1 MPSRANVPAAAS
13 APDAAPALLRATCRS
28 ILMAAVAT
36 GALLA
41 LHAPLKAQAAAQ
53 QAPSGAPKSLLPDD
67 IAEPPAPSSDAVE
80 APVSMAPGTAPAPLP
95 GFEPLPAAEAALPE
109 VPEPE
114 PKDPLAELAGPTM
127 APERA
132 GLLTQSEGGTRA
144 DLFAGSDARFLSAL
158 LARIDAPLAS
168 RWGQILLQRALLSA
182 ADAPAPVNPA
192 DWVAARAGALVRLG
206 AGTDAH
212 RLVSRIAIDR
222 YTAPLYGAAAQAA
235 VAAGDPMALCPLSPL
250 ARVLT
255 ESPTWALADAM
266 CLSILGDDV
275 GASLLFDR
283 LRRSKDLSA
292 FDIGL
297 AERVASATGGS
308 RRGANPEWVEA
319 GGLTAWRI
327 GLASAAGLEIP
338 ADLLAA
344 ASPAARAWYVRLP
357 GQSLES
363 RAGLAP
369 SVAATGAISTDELT
383 RLLAAAADELDGT
396 AAGNSPGGR
405 LRTANVAADAADRIS
420 AMKTLWADAPEG
432 SAEAYGRQL
441 ATARAAA
448 RIAPTPGRADSAAG
462 LVASL
467 LAAGMAPAAERW
479 WAAMADAS
487 DAERAAVWAL
497 LAPVSARVPL
507 ESGLFDAWAGTVPA
521 HRAQLLAAGLQGLGR
536 GSVGPEIASLDN
548 DWTRALDR
556 AVAARRTGEVMLIAA
571 TGLKG
576 SWAEVPPDYLRRIAR
591 ALVAVGHAPEARL
604 IVAEAATRG

>member
-1 MPSRANVPAAAS
+1 
-13 APDAAPALLRATCRS
+13 
-28 ILMAAVAT
+28 
-36 GALLA
+36 
-41 LHAPLKAQAAAQ
+41 
-53 QAPSGAPKSLLPDD
+53 LLPDD
-67 IAEPPAPSSDAVE
+67 IAEPE
-80 APVSMAPGTAPAPLP
+80 APAVGTVEGAVSTAPLGAPAPLP
-95 GFEPLPAAEAALPE
+95 GFEAFPQPEAELPE

-114 PKDPLAELAGPTM
+114 PTDPLAELAGPTV

-132 GLLTQSEGGTRA
+132 GVLTQANGGYRV
-144 DLFAGSDARFLSAL
+144 DLFAGSDTRFLATL

-168 RWGQILLQRALLSA
+168 RWGQVLIQRALLSA
-182 ADAPAPVNPA
+182 ADSPGPANPA
-192 DWVAARAGALVRLG
+192 DWVAARANALVRLG
-206 AGTDAH
+206 AGADAH

-250 ARVLT
+250 ARAVT
-255 ESPTWALADAM
+255 ESPTWVLADAM

-283 LRRSKDLSA
+283 LRRSRDIAA

-308 RRGANPEWVEA
+308 RRGANPEWEEA
-319 GGLTAWRI
+319 TGGLTAWRL

-338 ADLLAA
+338 ANLLADA
-344 ASPAARAWYVRLP
+344 TPAARGWYVRLP

-363 RAGLAP
+363 RAELAP
-369 SVAATGAISTDELT
+369 VVAATGAISTDELN
-383 RLLAAAADELDGT
+383 RLLAAEADALDTG
-396 AAGNSPGGR
+396 ASGDSPGGR
-405 LRTANVAADAADRIS
+405 LRTAHVAADVDARVAAMR
-420 AMKTLWADAPEG
+420 ALWSDAPAG
-432 SAEAYGRQL
+432 SLAAYGWQI
-441 ATARAAA
+441 ATARAAS
-448 RIAPTPGRADSAAG
+448 RIAPSPARAEAADA

-467 LAAGMAPAAERW
+467 LAAGMVPVAERW
-479 WAAMADAS
+479 WPAMADAGE
-487 DAERAAVWAL
+487 DRRAAVWAL
-497 LAPVSARVPL
+497 LAPVSSRVPVQ
-507 ESGLFDAWAGTVPA
+507 SGLYDAWARSVPA
-521 HRAQLLAAGLQGLGR
+521 HRAQLLAAGLEGLGR
-536 GSVGPEIASLDN
+536 GSVGVEVAALDN

-576 SWAEVPPDYLRRIAR
+576 SWAEVPPDYIRRIAR